1 MPSMMAMRTLKR
13 RLSNVVFARM
23 PAGQKRREASPGGQP
38 GTPADSSAAGPDP
51 RTPTPGLVPQ
61 LHDRHDVQDAVD
73 APVPGAGEPVPGLAA
88 S

>member
-1 MPSMMAMRTLKR
+1 LP
-13 RLSNVVFARM
+13 ARARFPPFLVGQHAREDHVGQAPLEGAHGHHGRH
-23 PAGQKRREASPGGQP
+23 PAG
-38 GTPADSSAAGPDP
+38 AALVVAGAAL
-51 RTPTPGLVPQ
+51 GLVPQ